1 MSEELNND
9 LEDDNSLKTKNT
21 KPIALI
27 YSSMKVW
34 NKLGRRQKPKKL
46 RRGSE
51 LYKFLKDIFD
61 AFSFNDDV
69 EYCYNKCVKLKEQ

>member
-61 AFSFNDDV
+61 AFSFEEDA
-69 EYCYNKCVKLKEQ
+69 EYWYNKWIKIR

>member
-1 MSEELNND
+1 LSEELNND

-34 NKLGRRQKPKKL
+34 NKLGRRQNPK
-46 RRGSE
+46 
-51 LYKFLKDIFD
+51 
-61 AFSFNDDV
+61 N
-69 EYCYNKCVKLKEQ
+69 